1 MCGNTTLPILR
12 RHRSERTQ
20 ALRARILTSWPS
32 STEQPAK
39 LFRLG
44 ISELR
49 VPLSRNAALAIDLS
63 DCPKRLDPALRR
75 TACANL
81 RISFTP
87 EPSIYRF
94 LSDVDP
100 LKPVETR
107 PKPPCGKRKE
117 MPYTLA
123 NC

>member
-1 MCGNTTLPILR
+1 MPF
-12 RHRSERTQ
+12 
-20 ALRARILTSWPS
+20 
-32 STEQPAK
+32 STEQSAK

-44 ISELR
+44 ISEQR
-49 VPLSRNAALAIDLS
+49 VPLSRNLALAIDLS

-87 EPSIYRF
+87 ELSIYRF

-100 LKPVETR
+100 LKTR
-107 PKPPCGKRKE
+107 GNPADAAMWKKKRNAVYLGVLLAGMMKALFATGRRSH
-117 MPYTLA
+117 PY
-123 NC
+123 NGQC